1 MKTSDNVSVTVGIDV
16 SKLHLDLHV
25 SSGLY
30 DSFRNDG
37 SGFSDIKKLLS
48 KFTVSL
54 ILLESTGGYENGI
67 VCYLQRLGYD
77 VVVVNPRFAR
87 DFARSLGRLAK
98 TDKVDAEL
106 LSQFATVINSRVD
119 RARFVRP
126 LTDETRRHLADM
138 VSRRRQLV
146 DLITV
151 ERQRKSVSSQYASE
165 SIDAVIS
172 YLRSQLE

>member
-16 SKLHLDLHV
+16 SKLNLDLYV

-37 SGFSDIKKLLS
+37 SGFSGIKKLLS

-98 TDKVDAEL
+98 TDKVDADL
-106 LSQFATVINSRVD
+106 LSQFA
-119 RARFVRP
+119 
-126 LTDETRRHLADM
+126 
-138 VSRRRQLV
+138 
-146 DLITV
+146 
-151 ERQRKSVSSQYASE
+151 
-165 SIDAVIS
+165 
-172 YLRSQLE
+172 

>member
-16 SKLHLDLHV
+16 SKLNLDLHV

-119 RARFVRP
+119 RAR
-126 LTDETRRHLADM
+126 
-138 VSRRRQLV
+138 
-146 DLITV
+146 
-151 ERQRKSVSSQYASE
+151 
-165 SIDAVIS
+165 
-172 YLRSQLE
+172 